1 MTVRSNVECHL
12 SNVMTVKPILVYIA
26 TGSCILLQISRPF
39 RLEFLLTKFSVRQS
53 IEETRTSE
61 SSFTYHWPLEKLRGG
76 PFPQRNLL
84 VFMSP
89 FSANQH
95 TLKGN
100 NITILKIKTLL
111 RIFIKLELPLELQ
124 YFEFAC
130 HHFSFKKEIFLWT
143 TCSKKS

>member
-1 MTVRSNVECHL
+1 
-12 SNVMTVKPILVYIA
+12 
-26 TGSCILLQISRPF
+26 
-39 RLEFLLTKFSVRQS
+39 
-53 IEETRTSE
+53 
-61 SSFTYHWPLEKLRGG
+61 
-76 PFPQRNLL
+76 
-84 VFMSP
+84 MSP

-130 HHFSFKKEIFLWT
+130 HHFSFKKEIFYGQLVQRNRKFWVMIFDKPAHT
-143 TCSKKS
+143 KPAHTKTMCLI